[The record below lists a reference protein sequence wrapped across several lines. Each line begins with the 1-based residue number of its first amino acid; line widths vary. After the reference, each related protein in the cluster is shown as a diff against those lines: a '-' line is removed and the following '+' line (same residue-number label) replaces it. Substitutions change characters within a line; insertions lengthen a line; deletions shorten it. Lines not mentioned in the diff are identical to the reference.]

1 MDQGSNM
8 DDFPFTLTC
17 SIRLICKWY
26 HVFAIQTSIRNE
38 FRVSKFYPLNP
49 LKVHENGHGHWG
61 PGCFEARQPQVASPH
76 VERAAFHIEKSHT
89 MFGLWWS
96 AEFSPENLACHDV
109 MCWRLQ
115 GGFFYHNRRF
125 EVLQELEPIY
135 NDECILLAVGLSRIA
150 RGEVVSFCVPAV
162 FWWLLYTFIIFGNSS
177 CIIFAVVRSTLLLL
191 HFHLHSLFFRSY
203 LVSLQYF
210 DDFCSYAALVH
221 VAFLLLCAVL
231 CCFWAFICIL
241 CAFVIS
247 LCAHSILM
255 MFFISS
261 NNSCSIFALCVVL
274 CWFCTCVCACCF
286 FRTYLVSLPYFDGFY
301 HIRQ

>member
-1 MDQGSNM
+1 MFLLFKHRSETSSEFPSSTHWTHWRFTKMVTDIGGQGVLRQGNRKLRVL
-8 DDFPFTLTC
+8 TLKGLLFILKSPIQCLVYDGQLSFHPKTWHVMMWC
-17 SIRLICKWY
+17 VEGCK
-26 HVFAIQTSIRNE
+26 
-38 FRVSKFYPLNP
+38 
-49 LKVHENGHGHWG
+49 
-61 PGCFEARQPQVASPH
+61 VA
-76 VERAAFHIEKSHT
+76 
-89 MFGLWWS
+89 
-96 AEFSPENLACHDV
+96 
-109 MCWRLQ
+109 
-115 GGFFYHNRRF
+115 FFYHNRRF

>member
-1 MDQGSNM
+1 MIGVVSFHTKMDLAQNGGILLSLGALELPHPTCQPLSSKQFRPGSPG
-8 DDFPFTLTC
+8 DRGD
-17 SIRLICKWY
+17 
-26 HVFAIQTSIRNE
+26 
-38 FRVSKFYPLNP
+38 
-49 LKVHENGHGHWG
+49 LKVDPRFCGPKIPGNG
-61 PGCFEARQPQVASPH
+61 A
-76 VERAAFHIEKSHT
+76 T
-89 MFGLWWS
+89 
-96 AEFSPENLACHDV
+96 LA
-109 MCWRLQ
+109 W
-115 GGFFYHNRRF
+115 FFVDYF
-125 EVLQELEPIY
+125 
-135 NDECILLAVGLSRIA
+135 LLAVGLSRIA

-203 LVSLQYF
+203 LVSLKYF

-221 VAFLLLCAVL
+221 VSFLLLCAVL

-255 MFFISS
+255 IFFISS
-261 NNSCSIFALCVVL
+261 NNSCNIFALCVVL
-274 CWFCTCVCACCF
+274 CWFCPCVCACCF
-286 FRTYLVSLPYFDGFY
+286 FRIYLVSLPYFDGFY